1 MRNNQ
6 NEVTNKLKSLLE
18 SDRFAEKKRL
28 PPERILS
35 LELGVSRA
43 VLRGALSVLEREGKI
58 WRHVGR
64 GTFIGSPLDKVP
76 EPEDISKVSAVTNP
90 AEIME
95 ARLIIEPKL
104 AALAA
109 VRITMSE
116 ISALELY
123 LERSR
128 NSEKTADFE
137 KWDELLHQTIARA
150 TDNSL
155 LISLFM
161 VIHKVRQSD
170 IWGNLKAVSLTGDR
184 RKIYNQ
190 QHHDLVEALRA
201 RDAGNAG
208 QIMREHLETIRSH
221 LLNVF

>member
-6 NEVTNKLKSLLE
+6 NEVTNKIRSLLE

-64 GTFIGSPLDKVP
+64 GTFIGSSLDKVP

-123 LERSR
+123 LERSK